1 MTEDTIDTIT
11 DDERRCL
18 RMWFRQAIAQLEQE
32 EVTSQIY
39 AEHYAD
45 DKGKH
50 RAHAPRR
57 KTTRRTQIVPHLREL
72 AY

>member
-1 MTEDTIDTIT
+1 MTEETIT
-11 DDERRCL
+11 DDERRAL

-32 EVTSQIY
+32 ECTTNMY

-45 DKGKH
+45 EKGKH
-50 RAHAPRR
+50 RVHATRR
-57 KTTRRTQIVPHLREL
+57 KVSRRTEIVPHLKEL